1 MDYSL
6 LFATAFGILTGAFL
20 IYVCATPAEEM
31 IPKSITEK
39 KKPRKAVVVKS
50 YLRYI

>member
-31 IPKSITEK
+31 TPEPITEK
-39 KKPRKAVVVKS
+39 KKVRKAVVVRQ
-50 YLRYI
+50 YIRYT